1 MKAIAEAQT
10 QASNET
16 LPQCSN
22 FGHAYH
28 MQVSYDFTWF
38 CVWFK

>member
-16 LPQCSN
+16 LRRIAATLGMRMQFSN
-22 FGHAYH
+22 
-28 MQVSYDFTWF
+28 DFTWF
-38 CVWFK
+38 CFEFK